1 MANSYKYAEES
12 DKARLKALKE
22 VDKTIEK
29 YHYMQVQHFP
39 LDWIEVF
46 ADWNK
51 IRNILS
57 LKESEK

>member
-1 MANSYKYAEES
+1 MANSYKEIS
-12 DKARLKALKE
+12 DQARLKALKE

-46 ADWNK
+46 SDWNK

-57 LKESEK
+57 LESEK

>member
-1 MANSYKYAEES
+1 MDNSYKEIS
-12 DKARLKALKE
+12 DQARLKALKE

-46 ADWNK
+46 SDWNK

-57 LKESEK
+57 LESEK

>member
-1 MANSYKYAEES
+1 MANSYKYAEIS

-29 YHYMQVQHFP
+29 YHYMQVQHVP
-39 LDWIEVF
+39 TDWIEIF

-57 LKESEK
+57 LESEK

>member
-1 MANSYKYAEES
+1 MANKIATNAQKKS
-12 DKARLKALKE
+12 ARLKALKE

-46 ADWNK
+46 SDWNK

-57 LKESEK
+57 LESEK

>member
-29 YHYMQVQHFP
+29 YHYMQVQHVP
-39 LDWIEVF
+39 TDWIEIF

-57 LKESEK
+57 LESEK